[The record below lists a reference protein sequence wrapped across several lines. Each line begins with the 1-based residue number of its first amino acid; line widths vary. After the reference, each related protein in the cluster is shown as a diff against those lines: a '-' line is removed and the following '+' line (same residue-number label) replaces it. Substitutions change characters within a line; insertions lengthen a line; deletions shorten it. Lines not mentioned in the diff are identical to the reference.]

1 MWRSAF
7 RRFLKHHLAV
17 VSALFLLAMS
27 LCTCMAPILS
37 SQDPNMT
44 QAANSL
50 EPPSSRHLLG
60 TDDMGRDVLIRILY
74 GGRASLTVGFLSALV
89 SLVVG
94 IVIGS
99 TAGYYSGLL
108 DSVLMRLTDLFLSF
122 PSLFVVLVVN
132 LLLRETQMSFLRTG
146 IIPVT
151 IVIGSISW
159 MELAR
164 LVRASFL
171 SLGKKDFVEA
181 ARALGAK
188 NSWIASR
195 HILPNS
201 LAPIIVNS
209 TLLVSSSI
217 LMESG
222 LSYLGFGV
230 QPPTATWGNMLNRT
244 QTHFYAA
251 PWLGIFPGLMICFT
265 VVAINFIGD
274 GLRDMFDPYTVY

>member
-1 MWRSAF
+1 
-7 RRFLKHHLAV
+7 
-17 VSALFLLAMS
+17 
-27 LCTCMAPILS
+27 MAPILS